1 MTLDLLA
8 SPATSPLSLYR
19 YRDGLY
25 AADLLAAAIVEFD
38 VFTWLAAQ
46 PSSLDQLCAHYEWHQ
61 RPADVLTTLCVAR
74 GYLRREGAVLHVTD
88 VAREH
93 LVAESPWSLAPYYA
107 ALKERPFVRDFVGVL
122 RTGRPAGW
130 GGAKSAV
137 DWHEAMADEAFA
149 RRFTAAMD
157 CRGAYLGPA
166 LASSV
171 DLASHSRVLDIGGGS
186 GIYACALVARHP
198 HLRATVLDQSPVDRI
213 SRTLIDERGYASRVD
228 VVACDFLSEPLPSGY
243 DVHLFSNV
251 LHDWDVDEVRRLL
264 AASSARLPP
273 GGLLVIHDAF
283 LDADKAGPIPVA
295 EYSALLLHASQG
307 RCYGVSEYQV
317 WLTDAGFTDIRYE
330 DTVADRGVMIARRRP
345 EAA

>member
-1 MTLDLLA
+1 MIPDLLA
-8 SPATSPLSLYR
+8 APTTSPETLYR

-38 VFTWLAAQ
+38 LFTWLAAQ
-46 PSSLDQLCAHYEWHQ
+46 PSSLDQLCAHYGWHH

-107 ALKERPFVRDFVGVL
+107 ALKERPFVQDFARVL

-130 GGAKSAV
+130 GGAKAAV

-166 LASSV
+166 LAVRV
-171 DLASHSRVLDIGGGS
+171 DLASHTRVLDIGGGS

-213 SRTLIDERGYASRVD
+213 ARTLIGERGYTSSID
-228 VVACDFLSEPLPSGY
+228 VVACDFLTEPLPRGY

-251 LHDWDVDEVRRLL
+251 LHDWDVDDVRRLL
-264 AASSARLPP
+264 AASHAALPA

-283 LDADKAGPIPVA
+283 VNAAKDGPVPVA
-295 EYSALLLHASQG
+295 EYSALLMHASQG
-307 RCYGVSEYQV
+307 KCYATSEYGALFDEV
-317 WLTDAGFTDIRYE
+317 GFIDVRYVE
-330 DTVADRGVMIARRRP
+330 TVADRGVMVARRRP
-345 EAA
+345 EPR

>member
-25 AADLLAAAIVEFD
+25 AADLLAAAIVECD
-38 VFTWLAAQ
+38 LFTWLAAQ
-46 PSSLDQLCAHYEWHQ
+46 PSTLGQLCAHFGWHQ
-61 RPADVLTTLCVAR
+61 RPADVLATLCVAR
-74 GYLRREGAVLHVTD
+74 GYLRREGDVLHVTD

-93 LVAESPWSLAPYYA
+93 LVADSPWSLAPYYA
-107 ALKERPFVRDFVGVL
+107 ALKERPFVQDFVRVL

-130 GGAKSAV
+130 GGARAAV
-137 DWHEAMADEAFA
+137 DWHVAMADEAFA

-166 LASSV
+166 LASRL
-171 DLASHSRVLDIGGGS
+171 DLAPHTRVLDIGGGS
-186 GIYACALVARHP
+186 GIYACALVARHR

-213 SRTLIDERGYASRVD
+213 ARTLVAERGYATSVD
-228 VVACDFLSEPLPSGY
+228 VVACDFLTEPLPGGY

-251 LHDWDVDEVRRLL
+251 LHDWDVHDVRRLL
-264 AASSARLPP
+264 AASHATLPA

-283 LDADKAGPIPVA
+283 INAARDGPIPVA
-295 EYSALLLHASQG
+295 EYSALLMHASQG
-307 RCYGVSEYQV
+307 KCYATSEYEALFDEV
-317 WLTDAGFTDIRYE
+317 GFIDARYE
-330 DTVADRGVMIARRRP
+330 DTVADRGVMIARRRQ
-345 EAA
+345 EER